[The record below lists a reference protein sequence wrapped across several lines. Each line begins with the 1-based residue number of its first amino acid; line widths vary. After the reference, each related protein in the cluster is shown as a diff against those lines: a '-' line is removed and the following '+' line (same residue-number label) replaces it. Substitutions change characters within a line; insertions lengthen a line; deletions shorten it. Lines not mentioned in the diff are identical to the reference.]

1 MDRRKIAL
9 WLDRSRARFITPDP
23 ETHEIKTILSDYDP
37 RPREEGE
44 EADGTFWGIYA
55 SSNEDR
61 KHHKLQ
67 AQLDDYYKVLEELLQ
82 EYDEILLFGPSTAK
96 SELKNRLEADRHF
109 ANKIIHTANAGEM
122 TEHQLMAFVRNHFS

>member
-9 WLDRSRARFITPDP
+9 WLDRSQARFITPEP
-23 ETHEIKTILSDYDP
+23 EAREIKTIESDYDP

-44 EADGTFWGIYA
+44 EAEGTLWGIRA
-55 SSNEDR
+55 SSNEYR
-61 KHHKLQ
+61 RNRKLQ
-67 AQLDDYYKVLEELLQ
+67 SQLDDYYDLLEELLK

-96 SELKNRLEADRHF
+96 SELKNRLEADKHF